1 VTGYEV
7 SPDALKEAAEGIRKA
22 IGALK
27 EIGNAELADA
37 GRGVTA
43 MEMPDGTVG
52 HAGLAKAF
60 DDFCE
65 RWEWG
70 VRDLIQAGGQI
81 ADDLEGT
88 GTIYA
93 KAEQVATDLLKRLA
107 VDAEGDPH
115 ADSAKAKDESWQ
127 QIADGMKPD
136 SSPESFEKAKDD
148 MAKTWQRTGEDLV
161 RNNGISQIARVLGG
175 EDVIGQELGGLKEIV
190 S

>member
-1 VTGYEV
+1 MTGYEV

-37 GRGVTA
+37 GRGVTT
-43 MEMPDGTVG
+43 MEMGQGTVG
-52 HAGLAKAF
+52 HDGLATTF
-60 DDFCE
+60 GDFCA

-70 VRDLIQAGGQI
+70 VRDLIQAGGRI

-107 VDAEGDPH
+107 VDTMGDPH
-115 ADSAKAKDESWQ
+115 ADSSKAKDQSWQ
-127 QIADGMKPD
+127 QIGDGLKPE
-136 SSPESFEKAKDD
+136 SSPESFNKARDD
-148 MAKTWQRTGEDLV
+148 MASTWQRTGEDLV
-161 RNNGISQIARVLGG
+161 RNNGISQVARMLGG
-175 EDVIGQELGGLKEIV
+175 ADVIGQELGGLKEIV